1 MRGVRAYT
9 TVDDTPVDVRKEGVD
24 VLSSLSGR
32 IVEEER
38 MLPDIHDE
46 DRLNPA
52 TVPCSCKVTQWL
64 LRCPVDGS

>member
-46 DRLNPA
+46 DRLKPGDSA
-52 TVPCSCKVTQWL
+52 VLVQGH
-64 LRCPVDGS
+64 PVVAEMSG